1 MRPSIIPKAALVKK
15 VQNHKEQACKAAHHE
30 RYNMSDFI
38 IFSQDKAD
46 SLPLRQGTRDAH
58 IAWLNAPP
66 AEIKVLTAGPWLGD
80 NGDMQGSLIIVEA
93 PNVGDVETW
102 LARDPYAL
110 AGLPLKV
117 IIKPYLWVIG
127 RPNAP
132 C

>member
-1 MRPSIIPKAALVKK
+1 
-15 VQNHKEQACKAAHHE
+15 
-30 RYNMSDFI
+30 MSDFI

-58 IAWLNAPP
+58 LAWLNAPP
-66 AEIKVLTAGPWLGD
+66 EDIKVLTAGPWLGD
-80 NGDMQGSLIIVEA
+80 TGDMQGSLIIVEA
-93 PNVGDVETW
+93 PNIGDVEIW
-102 LARDPYAL
+102 LARDPYTL